1 MPKLIY
7 QDPEI
12 GTEVIVEINSEVPEV
27 TIGRNP
33 GNIIRINNPSVS
45 RRHTKFVY
53 ENGRCTLYD
62 LNSSNG
68 TYVNGMRIQSQVLEH
83 GDLVRVGEFPLEF
96 AEEQPVVSTQVEDP
110 GIASMAKA
118 TSMGMGFGMDDF
130 GPEEIELDAS
140 SLVEE
145 HELDDQPMVLGE
157 EEIHE
162 VLDPDELYPEL
173 EPESFGD
180 DTVDG
185 GAEIAASLA
194 ALRAAAQESAGPDA
208 HEHTQRA
215 DGHALNLQN
224 WEREFSSG
232 EHEQPPMDAAA
243 PVAAPVAQP
252 VAQPAAQPGGGAP
265 PRQSVAMSEAVP
277 DEEVEALRAEV
288 ASLREMLD
296 AGVADSEDMQV
307 ERLRGERDRLMDE
320 RRTLVRQLNETRQA
334 LEQAPTDEAIAE
346 AQAALDAE
354 RRRAEEAE
362 AQIDALSQESASR
375 AQAIEEASAREEAL
389 QEQLEA
395 LQQELQSHQQAQAL
409 VDSERAE
416 LGSQVSELRDEMQS
430 FEDRYHQ
437 ALLRID
443 DVTEELSA
451 SLAKVEELEEAAQI
465 GQAER
470 DALQS
475 ELADRVHDL
484 ELRDERIDALSASL
498 EAEQQ
503 KVAELSATIEALNEE
518 LSRRPPEDEANALL
532 ARATTLDADLVA
544 MTSARD
550 DLQAQLNE
558 TNAELTRQR
567 QLLEDLEARHSRV
580 AAERDQVTRERDGL
594 KQEKAAFAR
603 ETDYLQV
610 ERRKLGDENQSLK
623 ARVEELEKDRK
634 RKRKIFEE
642 LSGDLRGLVEEN
654 DRLGGELAKAKEN
667 LEQAPTGEALEAL
680 RQELAE
686 REELITSLS
695 AQIEE
700 LESDAS
706 NLTRDLGQI
715 AEERDALAERETEL
729 REQLEAA
736 RAAQSADFEEGEALE
751 ALREE
756 MAELQSQLETAQTDL
771 EEARQA
777 AAEAAE
783 AAEAGAGTDAESAEE
798 LAELK
803 AELESAREQ
812 IAGFEEERDALTARL
827 AELEAELQA
836 RDEASEEDGKGG
848 ASDDGE
854 LARLVDE
861 KTALEAT
868 LAEIILERDRLE
880 DQLRQL
886 AEA

>member
-96 AEEQPVVSTQVEDP
+96 AEEQPVISTPVEDP
-110 GIASMAKA
+110 GIASMANA

-130 GPEEIELDAS
+130 EPEPIELDAS

-145 HELDDQPMVLGE
+145 YEFDDQPMMIGE
-157 EEIHE
+157 DEIHE

-194 ALRAAAQESAGPDA
+194 ALRAAARESAGPDT

-232 EHEQPPMDAAA
+232 EYEQPQLKAAA
-243 PVAAPVAQP
+243 PVPP
-252 VAQPAAQPGGGAP
+252 PAAQPADVAP
-265 PRQSVAMSEAVP
+265 TRKSVAIAAAVNN
-277 DEEVEALRAEV
+277 EEVEALREEV
-288 ASLREMLD
+288 ASLRQMLD
-296 AGVADSEDMQV
+296 AGVADSDDMQV

-320 RRTLVRQLNETRQA
+320 RRTLVRQLNDTRQA
-334 LEQAPTDEAIAE
+334 LEQAPTDEAMAE
-346 AQAALDAE
+346 AQAALHAE
-354 RRRAEEAE
+354 RHRASEAE
-362 AQIDALSQESASR
+362 AQMEALRDESGSR
-375 AQAIEEASAREEAL
+375 ARQLEEAAERE
-389 QEQLEA
+389 
-395 LQQELQSHQQAQAL
+395 QELSAQLAAVRQELESHQQAQAL
-409 VDSERAE
+409 GDSERAE

-430 FEDRYHQ
+430 YEDRYHQ

-443 DVTEELSA
+443 DVTEELGA
-451 SLAKVEELEEAAQI
+451 SLAKIEELEEAAQI

-475 ELADRVHDL
+475 EIADHIHEL
-484 ELRDERIDALSASL
+484 ELRAERIEALSTSL
-498 EAEQQ
+498 ETEQQ
-503 KVAELSATIEALNEE
+503 KVAALNATIEELNEE

-550 DLQAQLNE
+550 DLQAELHE
-558 TNAELTRQR
+558 TRSELTRER

-654 DRLGGELAKAKEN
+654 DRLGGELASVRER

-680 RQELAE
+680 QSELVE

-715 AEERDALAERETEL
+715 AEERDALASLETEL

-736 RAAQSADFEEGEALE
+736 RAAQLADLEEGEALE
-751 ALREE
+751 ALRSE
-756 MAELQSQLETAQTDL
+756 MAELQARLEAAQGEL

-777 AAEAAE
+777 VED
-783 AAEAGAGTDAESAEE
+783 AAEAGEGSDAEE
-798 LAELK
+798 LARLK
-803 AELESAREQ
+803 AELEEARDQNASVE
-812 IAGFEEERDALTARL
+812 IERDALNARL
-827 AELEAELQA
+827 AALEAELQA
-836 RDEASEEDGKGG
+836 RDEAASERGESG
-848 ASDDGE
+848 A
-854 LARLVDE
+854 VDE
-861 KTALEAT
+861 GEVAKLLEEKTSLEAT

>member
-96 AEEQPVVSTQVEDP
+96 AEEQPVASTQVEDP

-145 HELDDQPMVLGE
+145 HELDDQPMMLGE
-157 EEIHE
+157 DEVHE

-194 ALRAAAQESAGPDA
+194 ALRAAAQESPGPET

-232 EHEQPPMDAAA
+232 EHEQPPLEAAA
-243 PVAAPVAQP
+243 PAAVSQP
-252 VAQPAAQPGGGAP
+252 VSQPAAQPIGGAP
-265 PRQSVAMSEAVP
+265 ARQSVAMQSP
-277 DEEVEALRAEV
+277 GNDEEVEALRAEV
-288 ASLREMLD
+288 ASLRQMLD

-334 LEQAPTDEAIAE
+334 LEQAPTDEAMAE

-354 RRRAEEAE
+354 RRRAAEAEGQLEALREESGSRARQLEEAAE
-362 AQIDALSQESASR
+362 
-375 AQAIEEASAREEAL
+375 REEAL
-389 QEQLEA
+389 NAQIA
-395 LQQELQSHQQAQAL
+395 AVQQELESHQQAQAL

-451 SLAKVEELEEAAQI
+451 SLKQVEELEEAAQI

-484 ELRDERIDALSASL
+484 ELRDERIEALSASL

-503 KVAELSATIEALNEE
+503 KVAELEATVEALNEE

-550 DLQAQLNE
+550 DLQNQLNQ
-558 TNAELTRQR
+558 THAELTRQR

-580 AAERDQVTRERDGL
+580 AAERDQVSRERDGL

-623 ARVEELEKDRK
+623 ARVDELEKDRK

-654 DRLGGELAKAKEN
+654 DRLGGELASARAS

-680 RQELAE
+680 RSELAE
-686 REELITSLS
+686 RDELITTLS

-736 RAAQSADFEEGEALE
+736 RAAQSADLEEGEALD
-751 ALREE
+751 ALRNE
-756 MAELQSQLETAQTDL
+756 MAELQTQLEAAQAEL
-771 EEARQA
+771 EDARQA

-783 AAEAGAGTDAESAEE
+783 AGEGAEAESAEA
-798 LAELK
+798 LATLK
-803 AELESAREQ
+803 AELEEAREQ
-812 IAGFEEERDALTARL
+812 IAGFEEERDALNARL
-827 AELEAELQA
+827 AELEAELEA
-836 RDEASEEDGKGG
+836 RDEAASEP
-848 ASDDGE
+848 GE
-854 LARLVDE
+854 GSAIDEEEVSKLVEE